1 MYFYVIK
8 KPKPPQN
15 VYLLFTMLILVQSML
30 CNEILVFLKI
40 FSLLVIGVL
49 AFGLKISKNLQL
61 CGRVLIQKIWQMV
74 AGVPQGKYF
83 KSCLSKGMVK
93 ICLFT
98 FLIITD
104 LAFVIFVDN
113 FFFIF
118 VKSMTILVLYY
129 ELFWSITASWPRI
142 AVTIIS
148 LCVPWYHDI
157 RETYFKVKIS
167 HTKALNMDI
176 MFKIFWYVILSHE

>member
-8 KPKPPQN
+8 RPKPPQN

-49 AFGLKISKNLQL
+49 EFGLKISKNLQL
-61 CGRVLIQKIWQMV
+61 CGQVLIQKIWQMV

-83 KSCLSKGMVK
+83 KSCLGKGMVK

-104 LAFVIFVDN
+104 LAFVIFVDI

-129 ELFWSITASWPRI
+129 QLFWCVAWHHSYLQ
-142 AVTIIS
+142 II
-148 LCVPWYHDI
+148 CYKCHI
-157 RETYFKVKIS
+157 YYFCD
-167 HTKALNMDI
+167 H
-176 MFKIFWYVILSHE
+176 HESF

>member
-8 KPKPPQN
+8 RPKPPQN

-49 AFGLKISKNLQL
+49 AFGLKISKNLLL
-61 CGRVLIQKIWQMV
+61 CGQVLIQKIWQMV

-83 KSCLSKGMVK
+83 KSCLGKGMVK

-98 FLIITD
+98 FQEKEVCSQIFDLEKCFKICYVYVNTNLIIPW
-104 LAFVIFVDN
+104 FCF
-113 FFFIF
+113 
-118 VKSMTILVLYY
+118 
-129 ELFWSITASWPRI
+129 LFHI
-142 AVTIIS
+142 
-148 LCVPWYHDI
+148 
-157 RETYFKVKIS
+157 E
-167 HTKALNMDI
+167 M
-176 MFKIFWYVILSHE
+176 